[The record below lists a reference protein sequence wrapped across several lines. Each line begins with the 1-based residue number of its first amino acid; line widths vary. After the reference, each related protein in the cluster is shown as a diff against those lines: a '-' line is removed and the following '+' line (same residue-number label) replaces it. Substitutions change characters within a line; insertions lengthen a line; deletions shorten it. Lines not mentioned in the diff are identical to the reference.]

1 MKKII
6 TSFVLLIAMQYC
18 MAQNGNSTNIKLGKT
33 TVKVEGQAVNSYKTR
48 DVRTNEVFT
57 VSQYFNIT
65 GTWISF
71 YTVVAEAKTAFQV
84 YEFKVPADTKLS
96 ATMEEEQNERYMQA
110 TVYKV
115 IIKCPLGDL
124 CAVQT
129 VTTKNEK
136 EKLVTTEALVE
147 LYFENKEFAEKFA
160 KAF

>member
-1 MKKII
+1 MKKIV

-33 TVKVEGQAVNSYKTR
+33 VVKIEGQSINTYKTR
-48 DVRTNEVFT
+48 DIRTNEVFT

-71 YTVVAEAKTAFQV
+71 YTVVAEEKTALQV
-84 YEFKVPADTKLS
+84 YEYKVPADTKLS
-96 ATMEEEQNERYMQA
+96 ATMEEEQSERYMQA

-115 IIKCPLGDL
+115 IIKCPQGDL

-129 VTTKNEK
+129 VTTKDEK
-136 EKLVTTEALVE
+136 EKSVATEAEIV
-147 LYFENKEFAEKFA
+147 LYFENKEFAEKLA
-160 KAF
+160 KVF